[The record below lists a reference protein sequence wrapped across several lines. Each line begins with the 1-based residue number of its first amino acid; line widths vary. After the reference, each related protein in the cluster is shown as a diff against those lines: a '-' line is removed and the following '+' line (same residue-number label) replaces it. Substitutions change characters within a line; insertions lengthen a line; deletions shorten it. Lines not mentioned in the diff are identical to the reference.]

1 MAPDTFA
8 ETDWLVS
15 RKKTVHTSTYLSWWY
30 ICFRNDRCMEPQDL
44 WVSATSTCAMTATG
58 GLKEERVTIKGVYN
72 LVMV

>member
-8 ETDWLVS
+8 ETDWLE
-15 RKKTVHTSTYLSWWY
+15 KKLSTYLPTYLSWWY

-58 GLKEERVTIKGVYN
+58 GLKEERVTIKVVYN